1 MLRRFLKP
9 APGDTIV
16 DLGCGSGRSLVWN
29 HASGAAI
36 VGIDVAPY
44 FAQEALERGDLVLG
58 DLRRLP
64 FADGA
69 FGKGYALD
77 VFEHLSREA
86 LADVLAEIARVTRPG
101 GHVFVYSHVR
111 KNSWLAGGL
120 KAVNALAR
128 QLERVGLVDLR
139 QERLRKSDHLNP
151 LADIP
156 DLERV
161 VGDAGFGIARIR
173 YYTPLIGAFV
183 ENILMRMAER
193 ALARRGS
200 PAARGALRAERREGA
215 PSTPSGVE
223 RLGAE
228 GGASREEEALR
239 AARTSAKRRLAARGP
254 LYYALKGVT
263 ALMTLDVWIFGRVRT
278 GPFFVLLE
286 RLPSGESA
294 RTGRPMIRS
303 RVAIGSPARVGR
315 PVWHRPGGTIH
326 GAGVVAGH
334 SRDRLEP
341 SSVLMVA
348 VAATAAAF
356 WALHATG
363 AWQARSGGRGG
374 APAGVFGRDGRAT
387 ASRGAP
393 AE

>member
-1 MLRRFLKP
+1 MISGSLLGLVRCPDCRGALTDGTDALTCATCGRRCARGPGYLDLRPSATFTEKTKYLDDALHADARHETVSPPLLQAGVRQWMLRRLLKP
-9 APGDTIV
+9 SAGDTIV

-29 HASGAAI
+29 HGSGATM

-44 FAQEALERGDLVLG
+44 FAHEALERGDLVLG

-77 VFEHLSREA
+77 VFEHLSRDA
-86 LADVLAEIARVTRPG
+86 LAEVLAEVARVMRPG

-128 QLERVGLVDLR
+128 RLERVGLVDLR

-161 VGDAGFGIARIR
+161 VGDAGFQIARIR

-193 ALARRGS
+193 AMGRRAGRTKGS
-200 PAARGALRAERREGA
+200 TPLGGEQSAWPRSAEEQAAREA
-215 PSTPSGVE
+215 
-223 RLGAE
+223 RL
-228 GGASREEEALR
+228 
-239 AARTSAKRRLAARGP
+239 ARTSAKQRLARKGP
-254 LYYALKGVT
+254 LYLALKGLT
-263 ALMTLDVWIFGRVRT
+263 GLMTLDVWMFGRVRT

-286 RLPSGESA
+286 RK
-294 RTGRPMIRS
+294 
-303 RVAIGSPARVGR
+303 
-315 PVWHRPGGTIH
+315 
-326 GAGVVAGH
+326 
-334 SRDRLEP
+334 
-341 SSVLMVA
+341 
-348 VAATAAAF
+348 
-356 WALHATG
+356 
-363 AWQARSGGRGG
+363 QK
-374 APAGVFGRDGRAT
+374 
-387 ASRGAP
+387 
-393 AE
+393 

>member
-1 MLRRFLKP
+1 MRCPDCRGSLADGSDALTCTTCGRRCTRGPGYLDLRPSATFTEQTKYLDEALHADARHETVSPALLQAGVRQWMLRRLLKP

-29 HASGAAI
+29 HGSGATI

-86 LADVLAEIARVTRPG
+86 LADVLAEIARVMQPG
-101 GHVFVYSHVR
+101 GRVFVYSHVR

-128 QLERVGLVDLR
+128 QLERVGLADLR

-161 VGDAGFGIARIR
+161 VGDAGFAIARIR

-193 ALARRGS
+193 AIGRRAGKAEGS
-200 PAARGALRAERREGA
+200 SA
-215 PSTPSGVE
+215 S
-223 RLGAE
+223 GAE
-228 GGASREEEALR
+228 GAHRAGAP
-239 AARTSAKRRLAARGP
+239 RRL
-254 LYYALKGVT
+254 
-263 ALMTLDVWIFGRVRT
+263 
-278 GPFFVLLE
+278 
-286 RLPSGESA
+286 
-294 RTGRPMIRS
+294 
-303 RVAIGSPARVGR
+303 
-315 PVWHRPGGTIH
+315 
-326 GAGVVAGH
+326 
-334 SRDRLEP
+334 
-341 SSVLMVA
+341 
-348 VAATAAAF
+348 
-356 WALHATG
+356 
-363 AWQARSGGRGG
+363 
-374 APAGVFGRDGRAT
+374 T

-393 AE
+393 RSARRRKPFARRARLPSDGWRPKGRSTTRSRASPR

>member
-1 MLRRFLKP
+1 MISEALLRLVRCPDCRGTLADGTDALTCSNCGRRCARGPGYLDLRPSATFTEQTKYLDEALHADARHETVSPALLQAGVRQWMLRRLLKP
-9 APGDTIV
+9 SPGDAIV

-29 HASGAAI
+29 HASGATI

-44 FAQEALERGDLVLG
+44 FAQEAVERGDLVLG

-86 LADVLAEIARVTRPG
+86 LADVLAEIARVMRPG
-101 GHVFVYSHVR
+101 GRVFVYSHVR

-193 ALARRGS
+193 AMGRRAGRKGAS
-200 PAARGALRAERREGA
+200 LRSAGGALRAGG
-215 PSTPSGVE
+215 STPSGVE
-223 RLGAE
+223 
-228 GGASREEEALR
+228 GGALR
-239 AARTSAKRRLAARGP
+239 AEEQAAREARLARTAAKQRLAAKGP

-278 GPFFVLLE
+278 GPYFVLLE
-286 RLPSGESA
+286 RMPIAG
-294 RTGRPMIRS
+294 TG
-303 RVAIGSPARVGR
+303 VQA
-315 PVWHRPGGTIH
+315 
-326 GAGVVAGH
+326 
-334 SRDRLEP
+334 DR
-341 SSVLMVA
+341 
-348 VAATAAAF
+348 
-356 WALHATG
+356 
-363 AWQARSGGRGG
+363 
-374 APAGVFGRDGRAT
+374 
-387 ASRGAP
+387 
-393 AE
+393 

>member
-1 MLRRFLKP
+1 MISDALLRLVRCPDCLGALADGQDVLTCTRCGRQCTRGPEFLDLRPSATFTEQTKYLDQALHADARHETVSPALLQAGVRQWMLRRLLRP
-9 APGDTIV
+9 ARGDTIV

-29 HASGAAI
+29 HASGATI

-86 LADVLAEIARVTRPG
+86 LDGVLAEMARVMRPG

-111 KNSWLAGGL
+111 RNSWLAGGL

-128 QLERVGLVDLR
+128 RLERLGLVDLR

-161 VGDAGFGIARIR
+161 VGHAGFRIARIR
-173 YYTPLIGAFV
+173 YYTPLIGALV

-193 ALARRGS
+193 ALARGLAPSAPGAR
-200 PAARGALRAERREGA
+200 PTAAGGVKGGASLRSAGGALRAEG
-215 PSTPSGVE
+215 S
-223 RLGAE
+223 
-228 GGASREEEALR
+228 GGASLGSAEEALR
-239 AARTSAKRRLAARGP
+239 AARTSAKQRLAGRGP

-263 ALMTLDVWIFGRVRT
+263 ALMTLDVWILGRVRT

-286 RLPSGESA
+286 RLPS
-294 RTGRPMIRS
+294 
-303 RVAIGSPARVGR
+303 IGGGQ
-315 PVWHRPGGTIH
+315 PG
-326 GAGVVAGH
+326 
-334 SRDRLEP
+334 P
-341 SSVLMVA
+341 
-348 VAATAAAF
+348 
-356 WALHATG
+356 
-363 AWQARSGGRGG
+363 
-374 APAGVFGRDGRAT
+374 
-387 ASRGAP
+387 
-393 AE
+393 